1 VTDEQRSEAGCV
13 GGQNGALISGW
24 ALSSMGRRRPQG
36 WEGWDEYAP
45 FYDWENA
52 RTLGRRDVPFWR
64 RLATAADG
72 LVLELGCGTG
82 RIFAPLA
89 RTGARLVGIDRS
101 GAMLARL
108 RPKLAGSLTRGKV
121 RASRV
126 DLEGAR
132 SGLARPLI
140 RGDIRALP
148 FSAGTFSSV
157 FAPYGVL
164 QSLLVDADLTAC
176 LCSVA
181 RVLKR
186 DGLFALDLVAD
197 VPKWREYSNRV
208 QLRGRAGRGVHF
220 TLIESVRQDRVRQR
234 TTFAQRYI
242 ERRAGRAK
250 EHRFELTFRTLSVP
264 RMSERLEAAGFLV
277 DRVLGDYRGR
287 PWDERA
293 DAWIILAKKR

>member
-1 VTDEQRSEAGCV
+1 
-13 GGQNGALISGW
+13 
-24 ALSSMGRRRPQG
+24 
-36 WEGWDEYAP
+36 
-45 FYDWENA
+45 
-52 RTLGRRDVPFWR
+52 
-64 RLATAADG
+64 
-72 LVLELGCGTG
+72 
-82 RIFAPLA
+82 
-89 RTGARLVGIDRS
+89 
-101 GAMLARL
+101 MLARL
-108 RPKLAGSLTRGKV
+108 RPKLA
-121 RASRV
+121 ASP
-126 DLEGAR
+126 
-132 SGLARPLI
+132 SRPSAPLV

-148 FSAGTFSSV
+148 FSTGTFSRV

-181 RVLKR
+181 RVLTR

-208 QLRGRAGRGVHF
+208 QLKGRAGRGVHF

-242 ERRAGRAK
+242 ERRAGRAE

-264 RMSERLEAAGFLV
+264 RMSKRLEAAGFHV